1 MRETASFCCHWDSR
15 QRKSSQIFLYVYSA
29 WQVKPVKVWRAKT
42 FECQWWT
49 RQRVCSE
56 RATAQPVGEVPPRR
70 DTASRGRRSYNC
82 SLEGNSKK
90 KVKPKRVQL
99 PRDGAG
105 TSASGLESDD
115 DLNGGFDNFQDWPS
129 EEKPEPE
136 QLVARPRKKSPW
148 HSIQSVEQASRVF
161 ANLSESDEGGE
172 EEEGGGGGGGGRR

>member
-1 MRETASFCCHWDSR
+1 MVDTPARL
-15 QRKSSQIFLYVYSA
+15 QRKGDSATRRRSPASSRHS
-29 WQVKPVKVWRAKT
+29 K
-42 FECQWWT
+42 
-49 RQRVCSE
+49 QRP
-56 RATAQPVGEVPPRR
+56 QKLQLQPRR
-70 DTASRGRRSYNC
+70 QQQ
-82 SLEGNSKK
+82 KK

-172 EEEGGGGGGGGRR
+172 EEEDADGNDNLDGGNKSMSEHKATDITAAA